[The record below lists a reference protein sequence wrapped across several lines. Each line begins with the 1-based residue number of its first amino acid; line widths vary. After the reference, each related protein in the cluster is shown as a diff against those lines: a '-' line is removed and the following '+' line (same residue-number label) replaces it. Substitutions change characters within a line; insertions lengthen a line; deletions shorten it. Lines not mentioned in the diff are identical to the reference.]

1 MLWESFLCKIVKM
14 LFPKIKHVFRI
25 HTYIDCSH
33 ITIFKKNI
41 YHFMVWFTDL
51 LVNRYLPIN
60 EYNLKEMETRTHLS
74 PKKIKIIHDMVRVDE
89 SARTIC
95 EFKNGHIAMIANFV
109 EFKGHD
115 VLLDA
120 MKILKDRDVYKRQ
133 ELYDAI
139 KYHNFFTF
147 ARWVY
152 DLPGEFC
159 YFLRVVLRTKQI
171 LKKFSK
177 RRRLAGSRGCLRIDS
192 SGKGKYH
199 PIPQQKGGEK

>member
-1 MLWESFLCKIVKM
+1 MHGKAYRQREMGVVPLKK
-14 LFPKIKHVFRI
+14 
-25 HTYIDCSH
+25 SH
-33 ITIFKKNI
+33 PPAGEKYGWN
-41 YHFMVWFTDL
+41 
-51 LVNRYLPIN
+51 N
-60 EYNLKEMETRTHLS
+60 
-74 PKKIKIIHDMVRVDE
+74 
-89 SARTIC
+89 
-95 EFKNGHIAMIANFV
+95 
-109 EFKGHD
+109 
-115 VLLDA
+115 
-120 MKILKDRDVYKRQ
+120 